1 MKLGILSFD
10 YKVAA
15 YLASDE
21 HKHFMS
27 IYGVL
32 IRGLKIKNIGP
43 LLTTLTPI
51 IEMLSKLMIAIGVTW
66 LVDWPT
72 FTIFMFNFGILF

>member
-1 MKLGILSFD
+1 M
-10 YKVAA
+10 VH
-15 YLASDE
+15 LASEE
-21 HKHFMS
+21 HKQFMS

-32 IRGLKIKNIGP
+32 IRGIRLKNIGP

-51 IEMLSKLMIAIGVTW
+51 IEMLLKLMIAIGVTW
-66 LVDWPT
+66 LVNWPT

>member
-1 MKLGILSFD
+1 MD
-10 YKVAA
+10 YKVVAQ
-15 YLASDE
+15 LASDE
-21 HKHFMS
+21 HKQFMS

-32 IRGLKIKNIGP
+32 ILGIRLKHIGP

-51 IEMLSKLMIAIGVTW
+51 IEMLLKLMIAIGVTW
-66 LVDWPT
+66 LVNWPT